1 MASEGRSEALSQ
13 GDPQSWC
20 AWGCQCQTQVSHK
33 KTRTGWPPYLELY
46 PKVRSHHHALH
57 LMHRSGL
64 SPPVTLYRAGSP
76 VLLVGGSRLIVGSL
90 FFIVASRPAVKMAD
104 TSWEILPIC

>member
-1 MASEGRSEALSQ
+1 MCL
-13 GDPQSWC
+13 
-20 AWGCQCQTQVSHK
+20 
-33 KTRTGWPPYLELY
+33 
-46 PKVRSHHHALH
+46 
-57 LMHRSGL
+57 GL
-64 SPPVTLYRAGSP
+64 SVSNPGKSQENQDRLATLLGTVPKSVVSSLRPSLDAQKWTLCRAGSP